1 MILNSTDPGGLLFSR
16 QEPDMKDLD
25 KTKENI
31 GVDKLDQKA
40 RKDLFDRFVESGG
53 EIISD
58 RRKRRPMVIDRDKQR
73 EYQTRLDGH
82 ARKVKQSESKAPK
95 KTSPTKISAGSAKT
109 APGESRFSRFMNRVK
124 VAFHLRF
131 LRITKSRGFYFNF
144 KFLERFNNSYKPA
157 LMEVQVQ
164 YLNLFKRDPAH
175 GRRITQRLDK
185 ANPLFYEVIEM
196 IGNIYDKITADQIV
210 DHYINFPDVPK
221 KVADLKEPL
230 LELFRRLYLLKP
242 YENTVMNSFF
252 RAFDLSNRLESEKT
266 GGTSSEKRKLKN
278 ALFVIFHKLY
288 PRLHWLL
295 CHYTDRHI
303 EPDSTEIE
311 TILEITP
318 AEKPGNRK
326 SYNPEENEIIDAGL
340 PDKTGPVEEKEE
352 IPEEVKEGLQVMYR
366 LDMKE
371 LRRQFDKKRLFEHI
385 SDNDKVMITFL
396 LFSEFDREYSVL
408 LTTNKIKYNID
419 FTQTG
424 KFNFGVRLNDLY
436 DEMRKPE
443 ETLRDY
449 AETVANFE
457 KVRRQ
462 KPAGNDQYIAYSKR
476 LQEMQKKRNNAGRQA
491 RMVVRA
497 YMEKLCDALK
507 ELIDDMNSSQKY
519 LSNPQDILQF
529 DDLIEGD
536 KKLNGQKVYRSIQT
550 VYEYASAF
558 VYRLSPG
565 GDLYGSLDKN
575 DAEEPA
581 KTNEQQK
588 TTTTAPAESAE
599 ENSFDEI
606 DTSRS
611 VIDELDDLL

>member
-1 MILNSTDPGGLLFSR
+1 
-16 QEPDMKDLD
+16 
-25 KTKENI
+25 
-31 GVDKLDQKA
+31 
-40 RKDLFDRFVESGG
+40 
-53 EIISD
+53 
-58 RRKRRPMVIDRDKQR
+58 
-73 EYQTRLDGH
+73 
-82 ARKVKQSESKAPK
+82 
-95 KTSPTKISAGSAKT
+95 
-109 APGESRFSRFMNRVK
+109 
-124 VAFHLRF
+124 
-131 LRITKSRGFYFNF
+131 
-144 KFLERFNNSYKPA
+144 
-157 LMEVQVQ
+157 
-164 YLNLFKRDPAH
+164 
-175 GRRITQRLDK
+175 
-185 ANPLFYEVIEM
+185 
-196 IGNIYDKITADQIV
+196 
-210 DHYINFPDVPK
+210 
-221 KVADLKEPL
+221 
-230 LELFRRLYLLKP
+230 
-242 YENTVMNSFF
+242 
-252 RAFDLSNRLESEKT
+252 
-266 GGTSSEKRKLKN
+266 
-278 ALFVIFHKLY
+278 
-288 PRLHWLL
+288 
-295 CHYTDRHI
+295 
-303 EPDSTEIE
+303 
-311 TILEITP
+311 
-318 AEKPGNRK
+318 
-326 SYNPEENEIIDAGL
+326 
-340 PDKTGPVEEKEE
+340 
-352 IPEEVKEGLQVMYR
+352 MYR